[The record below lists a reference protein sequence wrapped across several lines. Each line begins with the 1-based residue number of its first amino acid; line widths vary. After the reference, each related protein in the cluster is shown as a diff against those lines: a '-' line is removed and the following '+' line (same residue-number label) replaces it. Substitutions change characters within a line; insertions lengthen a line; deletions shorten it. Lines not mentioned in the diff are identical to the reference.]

1 MIKGVEVK
9 DLIDEVGRDVE
20 FIIRKGS
27 NNKNIKEMKIEKKE
41 INNKCDLKINGSLE
55 AREAT

>member
-20 FIIRKGS
+20 FIIKKGS
-27 NNKNIKEMKIEKKE
+27 NNKNIKDMEIEKRE
-41 INNKCDLKINGSLE
+41 INNKYDLKINGSLE